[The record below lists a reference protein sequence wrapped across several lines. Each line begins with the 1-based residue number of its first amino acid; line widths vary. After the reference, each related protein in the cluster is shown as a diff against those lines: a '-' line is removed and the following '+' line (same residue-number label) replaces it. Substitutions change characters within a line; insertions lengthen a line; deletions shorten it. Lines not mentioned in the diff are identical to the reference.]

1 MFSISNEDLA
11 YIQRISSELAEKQHK
26 NMGFNHVQSKPIV
39 DFEDSDEI
47 KAQNY
52 ATPSMAQFNTSN
64 SVNRVDE
71 ILQGFETSINDDFNS
86 DSTSKEHTFH
96 AVTPKEAHLN
106 KIKAEKA
113 LKMRKKQQK
122 ERLQQHRDELFKPI
136 YTSETESR
144 PQQPLFQPQQQQIR
158 QSEQSQT
165 QVYAAVEQ
173 FKQSQTKPK
182 TSNRTRFAE
191 AQTLLEQANM
201 VVPQQPKP
209 VKSRENKPK
218 TAVKPDSNKPK
229 LRPRTQQKTQ
239 AQSQV
244 SQNTNFQSK
253 ISENTAKNR
262 LKPLKNG
269 EMTLDMLI
277 ERLIAL
283 KSQVLGSTPI
293 FVDGSNILKV
303 VNNGENITI
312 STKKEG

>member
-1 MFSISNEDLA
+1 MSSISNEDLA

-86 DSTSKEHTFH
+86 DSTPKEYTFH

-122 ERLQQHRDELFKPI
+122 ERLQQHRDELFKPV
-136 YTSETESR
+136 YTSETESQ
-144 PQQPLFQPQQQQIR
+144 PQQPLLPLQQQIR
-158 QSEQSQT
+158 QPEQPQP

-173 FKQSQTKPK
+173 SKQSQTKLK
-182 TSNRTRFAE
+182 TSNKIQSVE

-201 VVPQQPKP
+201 AVPQPPKP

-283 KSQVLGSTPI
+283 KSQVSGSTPI

-312 STKKEG
+312 STEKEG

>member
-1 MFSISNEDLA
+1 MSSISNEDLA

-86 DSTSKEHTFH
+86 DSTPKEHTFH

-136 YTSETESR
+136 YTSETESQS
-144 PQQPLFQPQQQQIR
+144 QQPLSQPQKQIR
-158 QSEQSQT
+158 QPEQSQT

-173 FKQSQTKPK
+173 SKQSQTKLK
-182 TSNRTRFAE
+182 TSNKIQSVE

-201 VVPQQPKP
+201 AVPQPPKP
-209 VKSRENKPK
+209 VKSHENKPK

-229 LRPRTQQKTQ
+229 LRPQTRQKTQ
-239 AQSQV
+239 AQAQA
-244 SQNTNFQSK
+244 SQNTNFQLK